1 MSIPETRGYLLG
13 VNANNQ
19 FEIPHK
25 LMNKI
30 VENTG
35 ETALMIWLPHTKSM
49 KILSVDTNT
58 VIKVT
63 AWFENMTQ
71 SIFDLELNPLLDN
84 YKDALIYRTGVLF
97 PAEINEKPSVE
108 YYFTPSQEKRIENF
122 EEAIGKIDGI
132 SSVEKK
138 ILERYTG
145 D

>member
-30 VENTG
+30 VDNTG
-35 ETALMIWLPHTKSM
+35 ETALMIWLPHTKTL
-49 KILSVDTNT
+49 KILSVNSKT

-63 AWFENMTQ
+63 AWFENITQ
-71 SIFDLELNPLLDN
+71 SIFDLELNPLLEN
-84 YKDALIYRTGVLF
+84 YKDVLIYRTGVQF

-108 YYFTPSQEKRIENF
+108 YYFTPSQEQRIESF
-122 EEAIGKIDGI
+122 EAEITNIDGI
-132 SSVEKK
+132 ASVEKK
-138 ILERYTG
+138 ILDRYTG

>member
-30 VENTG
+30 VDNTG
-35 ETALMIWLPHTKSM
+35 ETALMIWLPHTKTL
-49 KILSVDTNT
+49 KILSVNSKT

-63 AWFENMTQ
+63 AWFENITQ
-71 SIFDLELNPLLDN
+71 SIFDLELNPLLEN
-84 YKDALIYRTGVLF
+84 YKDVLIYRTGVQF

-108 YYFTPSQEKRIENF
+108 YYFNPTQEDRINSF
-122 EEAIGKIDGI
+122 EKEINAVDGI
-132 SSVEKK
+132 ASVEKK
-138 ILERYTG
+138 ILDRFTG